1 MFTGVSEI
9 VLILGMA
16 SIIKWEL
23 DLPALAGII
32 ASVGTGVNHQIVIT
46 DENLKRTQ
54 QRKLV
59 SVNERMRRAF
69 TIIFTAAATVIA
81 AMIPLLSIGA
91 GLLKGFA
98 FTTMMG
104 VFIGVGIARP
114 AYAKIIEE
122 ILKSEE

>member
-1 MFTGVSEI
+1 MFTGISEI
-9 VLILGMA
+9 LLILGMA
-16 SIIKWEL
+16 ALIKWEL

-46 DENLKRTQ
+46 DENLKRTK

-59 SVNERMRRAF
+59 SIAERMRRAF

-81 AMIPLLSIGA
+81 AMIPLLGIGA

-98 FTTMMG
+98 FTTIMG
-104 VFIGVGIARP
+104 VFIGVGITRP
-114 AYAKIIEE
+114 AFAKIIEY
-122 ILKSEE
+122 ILKQEE